1 MLCKKKNP
9 KREKNHQVL
18 FLLFIFKISF
28 RPFCARFL
36 GSTCSNLPIDI
47 KRALSTFQGRISE
60 TTIAMQLSPISFRA
74 QLNRYELLC
83 AEKIENI
90 DKVQRVV
97 RELFWSS
104 CAGPPSYPR
113 LLTVLSL
120 VMKVKQHSNA
130 ANYST
135 TYNFVQLRTKLI
147 NFDINARNSAFALKR
162 NVNC

>member
-36 GSTCSNLPIDI
+36 SSTCSNLPIDI

-90 DKVQRVV
+90 DKVQRHSRLEFSPVV
-97 RELFWSS
+97 RELFFLFDHH
-104 CAGPPSYPR
+104 AQVYLPSYPR
-113 LLTVLSL
+113 LLTVLL
-120 VMKVKQHSNA
+120 LIV
-130 ANYST
+130 
-135 TYNFVQLRTKLI
+135 LRG
-147 NFDINARNSAFALKR
+147 S
-162 NVNC
+162 

>member
-36 GSTCSNLPIDI
+36 SSTCSNLPIDI
-47 KRALSTFQGRISE
+47 KRALTTFQGRISE

-90 DKVQRVV
+90 DKVQRRSRLEFSPVV
-97 RELFWSS
+97 RELFFYLIIMRRS
-104 CAGPPSYPR
+104 
-113 LLTVLSL
+113 
-120 VMKVKQHSNA
+120 
-130 ANYST
+130 
-135 TYNFVQLRTKLI
+135 TKLSSFI
-147 NFDINARNSAFALKR
+147 NCLVTYSNEKFCDIERQLIIVLAITS
-162 NVNC
+162 